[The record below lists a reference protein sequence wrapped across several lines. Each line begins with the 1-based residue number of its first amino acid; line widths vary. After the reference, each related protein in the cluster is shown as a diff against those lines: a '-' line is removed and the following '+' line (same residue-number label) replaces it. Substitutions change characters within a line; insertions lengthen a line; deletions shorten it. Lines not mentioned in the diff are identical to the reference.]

1 MDNRVVELR
10 QLRSAGVALLNE
22 PAAVF
27 AEMLEGFSRQQISR
41 GLAAETIRMRRRQLV
56 RLQGFTNTYP
66 WEWLPGDVED
76 FTTML
81 RSGPKPRA
89 RSTIRIYHQTI
100 HMFCNYLTDQRY
112 GWMSECRSRF
122 GQVPS
127 QICFEWNTIA
137 HVSDYEGQPGR
148 RPLDYDELE
157 RLFEVADSRVDELIR
172 TGRKGA
178 VAALRDAQLIKTI
191 YAWGLRRR
199 EAINLD
205 VYDLRTNSKAER
217 WGRYGLVHVR
227 YGKASRGSVPKRRSV
242 LSLPEFDWAIDGLRL
257 YVEQVREKFHP
268 GEKPALWVTE
278 RGTRMGTRY
287 VDRRFAALREEA
299 GLAPEL
305 TLHSLRHSY
314 VTHLIEFGYAEQF
327 VQTQVGHA
335 YASTTAIYTSVSDD
349 YRNRVVMSAIDRF
362 YFSEQGKTS

>member
-1 MDNRVVELR
+1 MDGKVVELR
-10 QLRSAGVALLNE
+10 QLRSAGVVLLNE

-27 AEMLEGFSRQQISR
+27 TEMLDGFSRQQTSR
-41 GLAAETIRMRRRQLV
+41 GLAAETITMRRRQLI
-56 RLQGFTNTYP
+56 RLQRFTDSYP
-66 WEWLPGDVED
+66 WEWLPGDLEE
-76 FTTML
+76 FTTTL
-81 RSGPKPRA
+81 RSGPKPLA
-89 RSTIRIYHQTI
+89 LSTIRIYHQTI
-100 HMFCNYLTDQRY
+100 HMFCGYLIDQRY
-112 GWMSECRSRF
+112 GWVAECRSRF
-122 GQVPS
+122 GKVPS
-127 QICFEWNTIA
+127 QICFEWNTVA
-137 HVSDYEGQPGR
+137 HVTDYEGQPGR

-157 RLFEVADSRVDELIR
+157 RLFEVADSRVDALIR

-199 EAINLD
+199 EALQLD
-205 VYDLRTNSKAER
+205 LYDLRTNPKADR

-242 LSLPEFDWAIDGLRL
+242 LSLPEFDWAIDGLRV
-257 YVEQVREKFHP
+257 YVEQVREKFRP

-278 RGTRMGTRY
+278 RGTRMGDRY
-287 VDRRFAALREEA
+287 LDRRFAALRDEA
-299 GLAPEL
+299 GLPPEL

-362 YFSEQGKTS
+362 YFSGGHTT